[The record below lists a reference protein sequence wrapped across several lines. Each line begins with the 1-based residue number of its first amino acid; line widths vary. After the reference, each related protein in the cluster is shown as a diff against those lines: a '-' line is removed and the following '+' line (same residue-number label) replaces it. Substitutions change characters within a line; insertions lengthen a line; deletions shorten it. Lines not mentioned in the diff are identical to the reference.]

1 MARYVTRIE
10 SALPQV
16 EAFAYMAD
24 FANARL
30 WDPSVSEARRVGEA
44 PIGIGS
50 AFDLV
55 ARFGGRDVPLR
66 YEIVEYDSPRRVVL
80 EAQRPGFVS
89 RDTITVEPAG
99 TGSVVHY
106 DATLAFGGIGR
117 LFDPVMQRIFNR
129 VGARAT
135 RRDADCAELV
145 TPSPGARLVDWTLE
159 ASVVGSFTRLGY
171 HTRRRL
177 FDWAPLQSLVSTARW
192 QS

>member
-1 MARYVTRIE
+1 MARYVTKV
-10 SALPQV
+10 SSSLPPV

-44 PIGIGS
+44 PIGLGT

-80 EAQRPGFVS
+80 EARRPRFVS
-89 RDTITVEPAG
+89 RDTITVEPDAS
-99 TGSVVHY
+99 GSIVHY

-117 LFDPVMQRIFNR
+117 LLDPVLQR
-129 VGARAT
+129 V
-135 RRDADCAELV
+135 
-145 TPSPGARLVDWTLE
+145 
-159 ASVVGSFTRLGY
+159 
-171 HTRRRL
+171 
-177 FDWAPLQSLVSTARW
+177 FDR
-192 QS
+192 

>member
-1 MARYVTRIE
+1 MARYRTTIE

-16 EAFAYMAD
+16 EAFDYMAD

-44 PIGIGS
+44 PVGIGA

-80 EAQRPGFVS
+80 EARRPRFVS
-89 RDTITVEPAG
+89 RDTITVVPDAS
-99 TGSVVHY
+99 GSIVHY
-106 DATLAFGGIGR
+106 DAMLAFGGIGR
-117 LFDPVMQRIFNR
+117 LLDPVLQRVFDR

-135 RRDADCAELV
+135 
-145 TPSPGARLVDWTLE
+145 
-159 ASVVGSFTRLGY
+159 LGM
-171 HTRRRL
+171 
-177 FDWAPLQSLVSTARW
+177 QTALNP
-192 QS
+192 

>member
-1 MARYVTRIE
+1 
-10 SALPQV
+10 
-16 EAFAYMAD
+16 
-24 FANARL
+24 
-30 WDPSVSEARRVGEA
+30 VSEARPVGEA

-50 AFDLV
+50 AFELV

-99 TGSVVHY
+99 EGSVVNY
-106 DATLAFGGIGR
+106 DATLAFGGVGR

-135 RRDADCAELV
+135 
-145 TPSPGARLVDWTLE
+145 
-159 ASVVGSFTRLGY
+159 LGM
-171 HTRRRL
+171 
-177 FDWAPLQSLVSTARW
+177 QTALNP
-192 QS
+192 

>member
-1 MARYVTRIE
+1 MARYVTKIE
-10 SALPQV
+10 SALSQA

-24 FANARL
+24 FANARV
-30 WDPSVSEARRVGEA
+30 WDPSVSEARRVGDA

-66 YEIVEYDSPRRVVL
+66 YAIVEYDSPRRVVL

-89 RDTITVEPAG
+89 KDTITVEPAG
-99 TGSVVHY
+99 NGSAVHY
-106 DATLAFGGIGR
+106 DATLAFTGVGR

-135 RRDADCAELV
+135 IGMR
-145 TPSPGARLVDWTLE
+145 E
-159 ASVVGSFTRLGY
+159 ALNS
-171 HTRRRL
+171 
-177 FDWAPLQSLVSTARW
+177 
-192 QS
+192 